1 MRTNAFSAPRQV
13 ALLVLLVL
21 TVLKGFC
28 VAEDAMQAN
37 VATPIVKPKGYG
49 YDNAEQIGYD
59 QPEQKQYNYGDYFR
73 GQDRGQEGDYQVRNP
88 APYPAPYGVVGPP
101 GPPGAMGPPGG
112 AQTITP
118 RKVKLS
124 ANITTFSAG
133 LNADL
138 TNDQGNAVGTA
149 DAFYL
154 PTKNQQVPA
163 NPEVVIWTV
172 TGQLTATTNHPD
184 LSGSMVFGGVL
195 LFNWNTTSDTYVIGP
210 VGSTLFYLGGN
221 VPGVV
226 GGTVTLL
233 GSGPVEG
240 IANGQGIPTYAGELE
255 FNLLV
260 AK

>member
-1 MRTNAFSAPRQV
+1 MLLDHTFKVCLITQPCCIPASA
-13 ALLVLLVL
+13 
-21 TVLKGFC
+21 
-28 VAEDAMQAN
+28 
-37 VATPIVKPKGYG
+37 
-49 YDNAEQIGYD
+49 
-59 QPEQKQYNYGDYFR
+59 
-73 GQDRGQEGDYQVRNP
+73 
-88 APYPAPYGVVGPP
+88 
-101 GPPGAMGPPGG
+101 
-112 AQTITP
+112 
-118 RKVKLS
+118 
-124 ANITTFSAG
+124 
-133 LNADL
+133 
-138 TNDQGNAVGTA
+138 
-149 DAFYL
+149 
-154 PTKNQQVPA
+154 VP
-163 NPEVVIWTV
+163 NL
-172 TGQLTATTNHPD
+172 QNHPD